1 MTISLRRAMAGIGV
15 ATLVVGLSA
24 CSSGSGG
31 GGGGA
36 HSSYTFGVLNSL
48 TGDLGAV
55 GQQERNGIELAVQ
68 EINAKGGAAG
78 HKIKLTYFDDQGSV
92 NQTTLGFKKL
102 ATSDNVPV
110 ILGPGITASA
120 KAIRPLADQYG
131 VTNILFVAQPEI
143 PNGSK
148 NVFEIPPPED
158 INSKAM
164 VQYAAKGGAKTAALI
179 YASNPYGQQGRTGVT
194 NAAKSAGVTIKSSES
209 WDPSAFDFT
218 AQASKVASLK
228 PDVVFLYGAGGTSD
242 ALLLK
247 AVRSAGYQGK
257 VVGDLSY
264 STNTIPKAA
273 GAAANTVVGFSPV
286 NFATPDAATKT
297 FISSYQAK
305 YKANPTVLA
314 AYAYVGVNLAVQ
326 AIEKAGSTDGSK
338 IASTI
343 QDLNYKSLVG
353 TLAYTKDW
361 HGGPQSP
368 TAFKPI
374 SFKNGKYTAPVF

>member
-24 CSSGSGG
+24 CSSSSG

-68 EINAKGGAAG
+68 EINAKGGADG

-120 KAIRPLADQYG
+120 KAIKPLADQYG
-131 VTNILFVAQPEI
+131 VTNVLFVAQPEI

-164 VQYAAKGGAKTAALI
+164 VQYAAKAGAKTAALI

-194 NAAKSAGVTIKSSES
+194 DAAKSAGITMKSSES

-264 STNTIPKAA
+264 STSTIPKAA

-297 FISSYQAK
+297 FINSYQAK

-326 AIEKAGSTDGSK
+326 AIEKAGSADGNK

-374 SFKNGKYTAPVF
+374 SFKDGKYTAPVF